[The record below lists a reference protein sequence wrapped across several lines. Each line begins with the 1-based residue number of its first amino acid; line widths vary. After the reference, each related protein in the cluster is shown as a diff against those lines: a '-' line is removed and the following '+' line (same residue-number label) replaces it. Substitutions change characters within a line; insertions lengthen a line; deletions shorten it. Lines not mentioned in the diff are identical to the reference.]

1 MPRSAKKIA
10 LQHAAIARLW
20 EHQRITLE
28 FCMGHS
34 RGLDTSDAGTGKTAA
49 HLIRYSLREKPRG
62 RMLVLCPKTLMV
74 TAWGEDCEKFT
85 PELTMSF
92 AFADQREQAFQ
103 MDTDI
108 VVMNHDGVKWLADK
122 KNLKY
127 LAEFDHLV
135 IDEFSA
141 FKHPNSQRSKAAAQI
156 RKYFQY
162 RYGLSGTPNPNTVM
176 ELWHPALLIDDGK
189 RLSTSYFKLRS
200 SVQVPTQIGPSA
212 QHLRWDDK
220 PGATQAVNELLSD
233 ITVRHAFE
241 DVMTH
246 VPPNHKN
253 IKRFALSPRAQKAY
267 DKMADDLIMALEEGK
282 VVSAVHAAS
291 LRNKLLQIASGAVYN
306 SDGDGAYS
314 VIDSS
319 RYELIGELVEE
330 SAHSVVFFN
339 WKHQR
344 DLLCAEFE
352 KRHLSFALIDGSVPQ
367 RDRDR
372 IVRDYQAG
380 KYRTIL
386 LHPRTGAHG
395 LTLTRGDTT
404 IFASPIY
411 EADLLK
417 QGIHRIVRGTQDKV
431 TNTILVEAKDTVEA
445 NVYAT
450 LDDKTGRMG
459 DLLDLM
465 KTQRAKRA

>member
-1 MPRSAKKIA
+1 MPRSTAAKKIA
-10 LQHAAIARLW
+10 SEHASIAKLW
-20 EHQRITLE
+20 THQRVTLE
-28 FCMGHS
+28 FCLAHP
-34 RGLDTSDAGTGKTAA
+34 RVLDTSDAGTGKTAA
-49 HLIRYSLREKPRG
+49 HLIRYSLRPKPRG
-62 RMLVLCPKTLMV
+62 RLLVLCPKTLMV

-92 AFADQREQAFQ
+92 AFASQREEAFQ
-103 MDTDI
+103 MNTDV

-135 IDEFSA
+135 IDEFGA

-156 RKYFQY
+156 RKYFEY
-162 RYGLSGTPNPNTVM
+162 RYGLNGTPNPTSVM
-176 ELWHPALLIDDGK
+176 ELWHPTLLIDDGK
-189 RLSTSYFKLRS
+189 RLGTSYFRLRS
-200 SVQVPTQIGPSA
+200 SVQVATQIGPST

-233 ITVRHAFE
+233 ITIRHDFQ

-246 VPPNHKN
+246 VPVNHKD
-253 IKRFALSPRAQKAY
+253 IKRFSLSPKAQKAY
-267 DKMADDLIMALEEGK
+267 DKMEDELVMALEGGK
-282 VVSAVHAAS
+282 VVSAVHAAV

-306 SDGDGAYS
+306 NDGDGAYS
-314 VIDSS
+314 VVDKT
-319 RYELIGELVEE
+319 RYELIGELVEGTD
-330 SAHSVVFFN
+330 HSVVFFN

-352 KRHLSFALIDGSVPQ
+352 SLGLSFALLDGSVPQ
-367 RDRDR
+367 RARDA

-395 LTLTRGDTT
+395 LTLTRGRTT
-404 IFASPIY
+404 IFSSPIH

-431 TNTILVEAKDTVEA
+431 TNTILVEAKDTVEGQ
-445 NVYAT
+445 VYAR
-450 LDDKTGRMG
+450 LDDRTGRMV
-459 DLLDLM
+459 DLLDMM
-465 KTQRAKRA
+465 KTRRRN

>member
-1 MPRSAKKIA
+1 MPRSAVKKPEVLHTA
-10 LQHAAIARLW
+10 MAMLW
-20 EHQRITLE
+20 PHQRATLE
-28 FCMGHS
+28 FCLGES
-34 RGLDTSDAGTGKTAA
+34 RVLDTSDAGTGKTAA
-49 HLIRYSLREKPRG
+49 HLMRYSLRPKPRG
-62 RMLVLCPKTLMV
+62 RMLVLCPKTLMI

-92 AFADQREQAFQ
+92 AFASQREEAFQ
-103 MDTDI
+103 MDTDV

-122 KNLKY
+122 RNKKY

-135 IDEFSA
+135 IDEFGA
-141 FKHPNSQRSKAAAQI
+141 FKHPTSQRSKAAAQVC
-156 RKYFQY
+156 RYFEY
-162 RYGLSGTPNPNTVM
+162 RYALNGTPNPKSVM
-176 ELWHPALLIDDGK
+176 ELWHPTLLVDDGK
-189 RLSTSYFKLRS
+189 RLGNSYFRMRS
-200 SVQVPTQIGPSA
+200 SVQVPTQIGPSS

-233 ITVRHAFE
+233 ITIRHAFH

-246 VPPNHKN
+246 VPPNHKD
-253 IKRFALSPRAQKAY
+253 IKRFSLSAKAQKVY
-267 DKMADDLIMALEEGK
+267 DQMEADLIMGLEEGK

-291 LRNKLLQIASGAVYN
+291 LRTKLLQIASGAVYN
-306 SDGDGAYS
+306 SDGEGAYS
-314 VIDSS
+314 IIDKT
-319 RYELIGELVEE
+319 RYELIGELVDGR
-330 SAHSVVFFN
+330 AHSVVFFN

-352 KRHLSFALIDGSVPQ
+352 SLGLSFALLDGSVPQ
-367 RDRDR
+367 RERDL

-380 KYRTIL
+380 KFRTIL

-404 IFASPIY
+404 IFSSPIY

-417 QGIHRIVRGTQDKV
+417 QGMHRILRGTQDKV
-431 TNTILVEAKDTVEA
+431 TNTILVEAKNTVEGKI
-445 NVYAT
+445 YAR
-450 LDDKTGRMG
+450 LDADTARME

-465 KTQRAKRA
+465 KARKQ